1 MDIIRGLDKLKK
13 KQWKT
18 AVTVGVFDGI
28 HKGHQ
33 RIIREVVKSA
43 KEMKVESVVVT
54 FEPYPSEVLSGSRR
68 PLLLCPS
75 GKFELLEKF
84 GIDMCL
90 VIGFSRRFS
99 GLSPGDF
106 TKKILVEHLGIKL
119 LIIGFNYVFGKD
131 RKGNAEFLSAMG
143 RKYGFLVCAR
153 GPVKVNGETVSS
165 TVVRQLVQ
173 KGNVEKACSFLGRP
187 YEITG
192 TVAEGKGRG
201 NVIGY
206 PTANLSGIRELI
218 PGPGVYGGYAV
229 TGGRCYKSALNI
241 GWSPTFKNEDG
252 GQSEKNNENP
262 AAEAHI
268 IGFTDSIYGQEI
280 RFGFIKKIR
289 DEMVFENTDELKKQ
303 IKIDVE
309 KINSCVTI
317 DSNGYK

>member
-1 MDIIRGLDKLKK
+1 MEVIHGLDKLKK

-33 RIIREVVKSA
+33 RIIREAAKSA
-43 KEMKVESVVVT
+43 REMKVEAVVVT
-54 FEPYPSEVLSGSRR
+54 FEPYPLKVLSGSPR

-75 GKFELLEKF
+75 GKFELLEEF

-90 VIGFSRRFS
+90 IIDFSRRFS
-99 GLSPGDF
+99 ELSPHDF
-106 TKKILVEHLGIKL
+106 TKKILVEHLGAKL
-119 LIIGFNYVFGKD
+119 LVIGFNYVFGKD
-131 RKGNAEFLSAMG
+131 RKGNAEFLSGMG
-143 RKYGFLVCAR
+143 RKYGFLVRACD
-153 GPVKVNGETVSS
+153 PVKVNGETVSS
-165 TVVRQLVQ
+165 TRIRQLV
-173 KGNVEKACSFLGRP
+173 KEGNVEKAGSFLGRP

-192 TVAEGKGRG
+192 TVAEGKSRG

-206 PTANLSGIRELI
+206 PTANLSGIKELV
-218 PGPGVYGGYAV
+218 PAPGVYGGYAV

-241 GWSPTFKNEDG
+241 GWRPTFKNEDG

-262 AAEAHI
+262 IVEAHI
-268 IGFTDSIYGQEI
+268 IGFTGSIYGQEV

-289 DEMVFENTDELKKQ
+289 DEIAFGNESELKKQ

-309 KINSCVTI
+309 KINSCITI
-317 DSNGYK
+317 DDNGEQ